1 MFDIHHV
8 PQIQMKI
15 LDTKTDGPN
24 NQRASRS
31 PRVEC
36 TTQLYRTCFHISSSL
51 KVNQFLK
58 IEAKI
63 NRKTYTFWRF
73 AMLGT
78 RLELKW

>member
-24 NQRASRS
+24 NRQASRS

-36 TTQLYRTCFHISSSL
+36 TTQLCRTCFHISSSL
-51 KVNQFLK
+51 KVNQFVKLK
-58 IEAKI
+58 QKSIEKL
-63 NRKTYTFWRF
+63 TLFGG
-73 AMLGT
+73 LQC
-78 RLELKW
+78 LEQSWS